1 MNFFKKD
8 KYQVQTPVKSKQ
20 KLTIS
25 AGVAKS
31 YLTVFYFSFYYPTST
46 TQNMSICD
54 LVVQLNAPCL
64 LSCGAFLSSLASVQL
79 GFFLFLKL
87 LTRLIFH
94 LMQTEKESQLN
105 GLTKSE
111 LCSVFCMASNCSLIK
126 QSVCMLPMFHMHF
139 LKKAS
144 LSFHH
149 LQVTTETRSFIC
161 NCLSQE

>member
-1 MNFFKKD
+1 MVCRHMNFFKKG

-64 LSCGAFLSSLASVQL
+64 LSCGAFLSSLASV
-79 GFFLFLKL
+79 
-87 LTRLIFH
+87 
-94 LMQTEKESQLN
+94 
-105 GLTKSE
+105 
-111 LCSVFCMASNCSLIK
+111 
-126 QSVCMLPMFHMHF
+126 
-139 LKKAS
+139 
-144 LSFHH
+144 
-149 LQVTTETRSFIC
+149 
-161 NCLSQE
+161 